1 MVQAFYNFNAT
12 ARSEL
17 ELEGID
23 ILTPLPLP
31 LLFVVDGLTSSR
43 RNVQVDGR
51 LIYETFQG
59 FRYAYAEVSIL
70 ALHFLLV
77 SLMRFEL

>member
-1 MVQAFYNFNAT
+1 LIQTFYNLNAT
-12 ARSEL
+12 ARS

-31 LLFVVDGLTSSR
+31 LLFVVDGLTPSR

-51 LIYETFQG
+51 LIYGTFQG

-77 SLMRFEL
+77 SLMRFEV